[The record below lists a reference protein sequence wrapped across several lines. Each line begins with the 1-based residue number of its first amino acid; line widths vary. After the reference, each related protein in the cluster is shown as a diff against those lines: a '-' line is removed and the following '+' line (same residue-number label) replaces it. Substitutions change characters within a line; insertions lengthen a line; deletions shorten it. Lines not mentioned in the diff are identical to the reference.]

1 MLPLQQ
7 NFTALI
13 KRGTC
18 LGLNLPLIPPASLT
32 LARGIS
38 GLLLFGAH
46 PAELRQ
52 GNCTPDASRF
62 GKSTAVTRHPLTVI
76 PSVISRNGYF
86 FWQRDY
92 SAQHVLGTIKALAE
106 LQGLEIL
113 GYLRY
118 NIHISI

>member
-1 MLPLQQ
+1 M
-7 NFTALI
+7 
-13 KRGTC
+13 
-18 LGLNLPLIPPASLT
+18 
-32 LARGIS
+32 
-38 GLLLFGAH
+38 FGAH

-62 GKSTAVTRHPLTVI
+62 GKSARLTRHPLTVI
-76 PSVISRNGYF
+76 PWVISPYGYF
-86 FWQRDY
+86 FGNVITPLNTF
-92 SAQHVLGTIKALAE
+92 SGTIKALAE